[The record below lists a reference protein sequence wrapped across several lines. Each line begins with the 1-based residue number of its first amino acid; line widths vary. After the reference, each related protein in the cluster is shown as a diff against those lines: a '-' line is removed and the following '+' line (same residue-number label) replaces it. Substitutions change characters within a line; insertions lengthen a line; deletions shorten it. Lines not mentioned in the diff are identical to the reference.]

1 MGASLQARLK
11 QIRERVPELEPAQ
24 VAAQLAHA
32 GLLVDI
38 REEDEIA
45 QGMAEQAVRIPR
57 GLLELQIGQHVP
69 GVDQPIVVMC
79 AAGTRSLL
87 AADALMSM
95 GYRQVFS
102 VTGGFAAWKQQ
113 GLPVCV
119 PRLLSQQER
128 ERFGRHLKIPEIGEA
143 GQLRL
148 LQSRVLL
155 IGAGGLGSPAAL
167 YLAAAGVGTI
177 GIVDDDVVD
186 RSNLQRQILHNES
199 RVGMKKVESAR
210 MTLLGLNPSLEV
222 QCHDL
227 RLDASNVL
235 QTMQGYDVVVDG
247 TDNFGSRYLINDAC
261 VKTGVPCVHAAIFRF
276 EGYLTVHSTRHQGP
290 CYRCSF
296 PSAPPPELA
305 PSCAEAGVLGVL
317 PGVIGALQ
325 AVEVIKLLLGMGT
338 PLVGRVLNYDA
349 MANEF
354 TEHET
359 VVDPMCPVCS
369 LDPSAIALAD
379 GADVC
384 AF

>member
-1 MGASLQARLK
+1 MQASLPARLR
-11 QIRERVPELEPAQ
+11 QLREHVPELEPAQ
-24 VAAQLAHA
+24 AAEQLAQA
-32 GLLVDI
+32 GILVDI
-38 REEDEIA
+38 REEDELA
-45 QGMAEQAVRIPR
+45 LGMAEQAVRIPR
-57 GLLELQIGQHVP
+57 GLLELQIGDHAPTVE
-69 GVDQPIVVMC
+69 QPIFVMC

-87 AADALMSM
+87 AADALMAL
-95 GYRQVFS
+95 GYQRVFS
-102 VTGGFAAWKQQ
+102 IAGGFAAWKQG
-113 GLPVCV
+113 GLPVRV
-119 PRLLSQQER
+119 PRLLTQQEK

-177 GIVDDDVVD
+177 GIVDNDVVD

-210 MTLLGLNPSLEV
+210 LTLTGLNPSLNV
-222 QCHDL
+222 ACHDL
-227 RLDASNVL
+227 RLDASNV
-235 QTMQGYDVVVDG
+235 MQLLAGYDVVLDG
-247 TDNFGSRYLINDAC
+247 TDNFGTRYLINDAC
-261 VKTGVPCVHAAIFRF
+261 VKAGIPSVHGAIFRF
-276 EGYLTVHSTRHQGP
+276 EGYLTVHSTSHQGP

-296 PSAPPPELA
+296 PSAPPLELA

-325 AVEVIKLLLGMGT
+325 AVETIKLLLNIGA

-349 MANEF
+349 LSNAF

-359 VVDPMCPVCS
+359 VVDPACRVCS
-369 LDPSAIALAD
+369 VERSAIVLTDSAH
-379 GADVC
+379 VC
-384 AF
+384 AV